1 MLSTIK
7 HYCITV
13 ITVLAVTTSS
23 AQIETSKWKALM
35 ALGINSPSQSGLVAP
50 FEANSINF
58 PSINLGLQRMFTP
71 QLGAKLDFGY
81 NRFANADNTP
91 EFKTN
96 YSRVNLQFVYDA
108 TRFFSF
114 LPIHTGVVF
123 HAGPGYSMIKPLG
136 DYGDNKTVFLNGMAG
151 LEFHYGISRSVSAF
165 VDTSYIYGFAKDFDP
180 ITEGF
185 GSFNGNLLTVSVGI
199 AVSLSGCYTCN

>member
-35 ALGINSPSQSGLVAP
+35 ALGINSPSQSGLVTP

-81 NRFANADNTP
+81 NRFANANNTP

-114 LPIHTGVVF
+114 LPIDTGVVF

-136 DYGDNKTVFLNGMAG
+136 DYGDNKTAFLNGMAG